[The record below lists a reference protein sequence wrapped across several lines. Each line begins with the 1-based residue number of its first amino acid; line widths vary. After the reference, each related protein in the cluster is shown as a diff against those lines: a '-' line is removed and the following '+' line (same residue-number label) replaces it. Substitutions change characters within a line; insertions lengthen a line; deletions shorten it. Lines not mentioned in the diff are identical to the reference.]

1 MVLPKGEGKLLPVG
15 KFFAART
22 VNKRGTHLRAFA
34 SEVITAISVLAVFVD
49 RILKP
54 SGHLP
59 RYVEWFET
67 LRHIVEILAL
77 GDRAVGLVDMLQRKV
92 DEHHILFLE
101 LFRECAKF
109 KLHGLQHIVESI
121 RKFQRNLNC
130 FATERR
136 HRGTKRLAAFTY
148 KKLTKHLIIRDI
160 DKLMKLFKDPRCFQ
174 SSCLKNP
181 VTKGTECMMFVGVT
195 NHWSSASM
203 STDRGSFHKKDAVMW
218 CVNAVFQVGLVC
230 RFVQVVA
237 VDQSVTF
244 VAIVS
249 KLHHIDGQVW
259 SKRDPTSC
267 VVPARDLLRKVPYLD
282 QGDSLWIVL
291 PCVI

>member
-1 MVLPKGEGKLLPVG
+1 
-15 KFFAART
+15 
-22 VNKRGTHLRAFA
+22 
-34 SEVITAISVLAVFVD
+34 
-49 RILKP
+49 
-54 SGHLP
+54 
-59 RYVEWFET
+59 
-67 LRHIVEILAL
+67 
-77 GDRAVGLVDMLQRKV
+77 
-92 DEHHILFLE
+92 
-101 LFRECAKF
+101 
-109 KLHGLQHIVESI
+109 
-121 RKFQRNLNC
+121 
-130 FATERR
+130 
-136 HRGTKRLAAFTY
+136 
-148 KKLTKHLIIRDI
+148 
-160 DKLMKLFKDPRCFQ
+160 
-174 SSCLKNP
+174 
-181 VTKGTECMMFVGVT
+181 
-195 NHWSSASM
+195 
-203 STDRGSFHKKDAVMW
+203 MW